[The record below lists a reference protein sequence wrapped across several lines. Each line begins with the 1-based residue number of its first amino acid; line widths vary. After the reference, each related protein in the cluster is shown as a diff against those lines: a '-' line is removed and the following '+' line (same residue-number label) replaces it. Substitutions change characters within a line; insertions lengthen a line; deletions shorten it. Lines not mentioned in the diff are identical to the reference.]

1 MYIRDYESRYYSSV
15 TRINVDTTTRRIV
28 VHIGFNVMMSNWGNT
43 IMMQFAKTNIKAHVI
58 IHFRQDSANIII
70 SHHRRCKTHDSHV
83 WNDTLYARQITD
95 IDSIQFFISLF
106 LDGITRNHK
115 TIIFRCVA
123 HSSIRCLSHHD
134 DDLIKYLTQLR
145 RRCLYVSFCLIN
157 QSCIVVFHA
166 SDTYPNQFFNDI
178 VIWSTINFF
187 IVSIVRIRI
196 DSDFFR
202 KDLTVHNEKKR
213 IESQIRYIF
222 FEETECQLRSFM

>member
-15 TRINVDTTTRRIV
+15 TRINVDTATRRIV
-28 VHIGFNVMMSNWGNT
+28 VHIGFNVMMSTWGNT
-43 IMMQFAKTNIKAHVI
+43 IMTQLARTNIKAHVI

-145 RRCLYVSFCLIN
+145 RRCLYESFCLIN

-178 VIWSTINFF
+178 VIWSPINIS

-196 DSDFFR
+196 
-202 KDLTVHNEKKR
+202 N
-213 IESQIRYIF
+213 
-222 FEETECQLRSFM
+222 